1 MCLVVY
7 KQQAEYEKWDS
18 HVHRWL
24 DMPAKDLIK
33 EIDLKD
39 PVPNEIVV
47 HEDVAESYMSMSMYL
62 SHQ

>member
-1 MCLVVY
+1 M
-7 KQQAEYEKWDS
+7 
-18 HVHRWL
+18 
-24 DMPAKDLIK
+24 MAKDLIK

-47 HEDVAESYMSMSMYL
+47 HIKNEEYVHEDVAESYISMSMYL

>member
-1 MCLVVY
+1 MKNEILIY
-7 KQQAEYEKWDS
+7 TDEL
-18 HVHRWL
+18 L
-24 DMPAKDLIK
+24 DIMAKDLIK

-47 HEDVAESYMSMSMYL
+47 HIKNEEYVHGDVAENYMSMSMYL

>member
-1 MCLVVY
+1 MYTDEL
-7 KQQAEYEKWDS
+7 
-18 HVHRWL
+18 L
-24 DMPAKDLIK
+24 DTMAKDLIK

-47 HEDVAESYMSMSMYL
+47 HIKNKEYVHGDVAESYMSMYL